1 MPFILLAGVA
11 VCIYILVRM
20 NRSAR
25 DKAQAAEGKVTDRS
39 ATPTP
44 QSSGGADG
52 EPGAGAA
59 VAGEGASGEQ
69 AAGEVAAGELPQV
82 TRAEMAEMI
91 DSLIEQYEEEIRE
104 MTPAQQATR
113 RESWETFEQTHS
125 MTQMEFSE
133 GVIARFWG
141 FEPGSTPE
149 IPNTKK
155 LRLARGVWY
164 TNPQNNDGTA

>member
-11 VCIYILVRM
+11 VCIYILVLM
-20 NRSAR
+20 NRSSQAR
-25 DKAQAAEGKVTDRS
+25 AATDDV
-39 ATPTP
+39 
-44 QSSGGADG
+44 SGAVSEASDEPMADG
-52 EPGAGAA
+52 QDGGD
-59 VAGEGASGEQ
+59 GSGE
-69 AAGEVAAGELPQV
+69 GELPAV

-104 MTPAQQATR
+104 MTPAQQKTR
-113 RESWETFEQTHS
+113 KESWETFEKTQS

-155 LRLARGVWY
+155 LRLARGVWF
-164 TNPQNNDGTA
+164 TNPQASNDNA

>member
-1 MPFILLAGVA
+1 MPLILIAGVA
-11 VCIYILVRM
+11 VCVYILIRM

-25 DKAQAAEGKVTDRS
+25 DKARSAEGDAADQSQALDSEAGTEREGDR
-39 ATPTP
+39 
-44 QSSGGADG
+44 GDG
-52 EPGAGAA
+52 RTTVNGNIAGTSEAGAA
-59 VAGEGASGEQ
+59 
-69 AAGEVAAGELPQV
+69 ELPQV

-113 RESWETFEQTHS
+113 RESWETFERTHT

-149 IPNTKK
+149 IANTTK

-164 TNPQNNDGTA
+164 TNPQDDDGTA

>member
-20 NRSAR
+20 SRSAR
-25 DKAQAAEGKVTDRS
+25 EKARAA
-39 ATPTP
+39 
-44 QSSGGADG
+44 
-52 EPGAGAA
+52 GAGITDDAPAA
-59 VAGEGASGEQ
+59 PVEPAATAHSESPDGQVAS
-69 AAGEVAAGELPQV
+69 AGQEPEEELPHV
-82 TRAEMAEMI
+82 SRAEMAEMI
-91 DSLIEQYEEEIRE
+91 DSLIDQYEEEIRE
-104 MTPAQQATR
+104 MTPAQQETR
-113 RESWETFEQTHS
+113 KESWESFEQNHS
-125 MTQMEFSE
+125 MSQMEFSE

-164 TNPQNNDGTA
+164 TNPQDNDDTA